1 MQHREQLFINNAT
14 SILETAKEQL
24 SRRVFDKVLETEDLI
39 ADVEQLLASFI
50 DLEDKLF
57 KRRAAKVLKIYN
69 EMNLNQIQRE
79 MVTGEPFFQGD
90 SESLFED
97 NKLIQSSITT
107 RKQQKPA
114 KQLNK
119 RSVIPS
125 TTIPSPSSPP
135 PRLTLKSSSSSTSVR
150 DIKQFAEILA
160 DLEKDTIPPA
170 HRNFETTANTET
182 TSGLNFCETNKTL
195 NRLVRK
201 FVSSSVVNLSRR
213 NITSGRDRVT

>member
-1 MQHREQLFINNAT
+1 
-14 SILETAKEQL
+14 
-24 SRRVFDKVLETEDLI
+24 
-39 ADVEQLLASFI
+39 
-50 DLEDKLF
+50 
-57 KRRAAKVLKIYN
+57 
-69 EMNLNQIQRE
+69 
-79 MVTGEPFFQGD
+79 MVTENHFSKEIQKH
-90 SESLFED
+90 FEN

-107 RKQQKPA
+107 RKQRKTV